1 MTFNRFAMMASFLG
15 ACGVALLSQGG
26 ALTIASHDGAA
37 LSGPSAAA
45 HAELEQLESAVPAG
59 RTRNDQ
65 LWKAHLDLVETELAA
80 GHVDAAVRAWH
91 DAYGAALHTRSW
103 ESMIAVGDAFMEI
116 GRATSTP
123 RGAHMNARDAY
134 LTALIRAQR
143 NHSAEGALRSAQAF
157 GELGE
162 RVLVEQSLHIAAQL
176 ASGSDEMQQ
185 RVSEARLRLE
195 NRQTAAEF

>member
-1 MTFNRFAMMASFLG
+1 
-15 ACGVALLSQGG
+15 
-26 ALTIASHDGAA
+26 
-37 LSGPSAAA
+37 
-45 HAELEQLESAVPAG
+45 
-59 RTRNDQ
+59 
-65 LWKAHLDLVETELAA
+65 
-80 GHVDAAVRAWH
+80 

-134 LTALIRAQR
+134 LTALIRAR
-143 NHSAEGALRSAQAF
+143 RDHSAEGALRTGRAV

-162 RVLVEQSLHIAAQL
+162 RGRVEQSVRIAAQRGP
-176 ASGSDEMQQ
+176 GSDEMQQ
-185 RVSEARLRLE
+185 RISEARLRLE